1 MYSLKLNKENFNKKI
16 KFEISDEFF
25 ETYTFDRFENA
36 KLQISLFL
44 ERKGVSS
51 NYLLKFKLEGILL
64 GIACDKCGDN
74 LDFKI
79 KNETEFIIKES
90 SKIINS
96 DDEIIFID
104 PKQKVIELNQFFY
117 ELIYISIP
125 QKITHKNSKSEC
137 NIEMLR
143 LIEKY
148 KKNKKID
155 TSSWDKLKELKID

>member
-16 KFEISDEFF
+16 NFEISDEFF

-51 NYLLKFKLEGILL
+51 NYLLKFKLKGIL
-64 GIACDKCGDN
+64 IDTACDICGDN

-79 KNETEFIIKES
+79 NNETEIIIKES
-90 SKIINS
+90 TKIYNS

-117 ELIYISIP
+117 DLIYTSIP
-125 QKITHKNSKSEC
+125 QRITHETSKSEC

-148 KKNKKID
+148 KEIKKID

>member
-1 MYSLKLNKENFNKKI
+1 MYSLKLNKESLNKKI
-16 KFEISDEFF
+16 KFEISNEFF

-36 KLQISLFL
+36 MLHISLFL
-44 ERKGVSS
+44 ERNGVSS
-51 NYLLKFKLEGILL
+51 NYLIKFKLEGILID
-64 GIACDKCGDN
+64 IACDICGDN

-79 KNETEFIIKES
+79 KNEIEFVIKES
-90 SKIINS
+90 TKINNS
-96 DDEIIFID
+96 NDEIIFID
-104 PKQKVIELNQFFY
+104 PKQKVIELDQFFY

-125 QKITHKNSKSEC
+125 QRMTHEASKSEC

-148 KKNKKID
+148 KDNKKID

>member
-36 KLQISLFL
+36 KLQIILFL

-51 NYLLKFKLEGILL
+51 NYLLKFKLEGILID
-64 GIACDKCGDN
+64 IACDICGDN

-79 KNETEFIIKES
+79 NNETEFIVKES
-90 SKIINS
+90 TKINNS

-125 QKITHKNSKSEC
+125 QRITHEASKSEC

-148 KKNKKID
+148 KENKKID

>member
-1 MYSLKLNKENFNKKI
+1 M
-16 KFEISDEFF
+16 
-25 ETYTFDRFENA
+25 
-36 KLQISLFL
+36 
-44 ERKGVSS
+44 
-51 NYLLKFKLEGILL
+51 EGILID
-64 GIACDKCGDN
+64 IACDICGDN

-90 SKIINS
+90 TKINNS

-104 PKQKVIELNQFFY
+104 PKQKVIELDHFFY
-117 ELIYISIP
+117 ELIYISVP
-125 QKITHKNSKSEC
+125 QRITHESSKSEC

>member
-44 ERKGVSS
+44 DRKGVSS
-51 NYLLKFKLEGILL
+51 NYLLKFKLEGILID
-64 GIACDKCGDN
+64 IACDICGDN

-90 SKIINS
+90 TKINNS
-96 DDEIIFID
+96 DDEIIFIN

-117 ELIYISIP
+117 ELIYISVP
-125 QKITHKNSKSEC
+125 QRITHETSKSEC

>member
-44 ERKGVSS
+44 DRKGVSS
-51 NYLLKFKLEGILL
+51 NYLLKFKLEGILIE
-64 GIACDKCGDN
+64 IACDICGDN

-90 SKIINS
+90 TKINNS
-96 DDEIIFID
+96 DDEIIFIE
-104 PKQKVIELNQFFY
+104 PKQKVIELNLS
-117 ELIYISIP
+117 E
-125 QKITHKNSKSEC
+125 KEKNDFSKSIDTVKDLF
-137 NIEMLR
+137 NAA
-143 LIEKY
+143 
-148 KKNKKID
+148 KKID
-155 TSSWDKLKELKID
+155 PKLK

>member
-1 MYSLKLNKENFNKKI
+1 MSSLRHTPLIGLRMLSFKYL
-16 KFEISDEFF
+16 FF
-25 ETYTFDRFENA
+25 
-36 KLQISLFL
+36 S
-44 ERKGVSS
+44 KGVSS
-51 NYLLKFKLEGILL
+51 NYLLKFKLEGILID
-64 GIACDKCGDN
+64 IACDICGDN

-90 SKIINS
+90 TKIINS

-117 ELIYISIP
+117 ELIYISVP
-125 QKITHKNSKSEC
+125 QRITHENSKSEC